1 MKGCVKMIRWL
12 LIAVLTVG
20 ITGTA
25 VWGYQEHQ
33 EKNAILIQAENSY
46 QRAFHDL
53 TYQLNLLHDKI
64 GTTLAMN
71 SQKQLSPQLA
81 EIWRLTSEAHNDV
94 GQLPLALMP
103 FNKTEEFLANI
114 GEFSYRTA
122 IRDLNKNPL
131 KDDEVKLLEKLY
143 EQSGSIKKQLRK
155 VQYMVL
161 NDNLR
166 WMDVQLALATNEK
179 SDNKII
185 DGFKTVE
192 KNVEGY
198 TEGDLGPT
206 FTGASKDNHK
216 YRNISGEDISEKQ
229 AKEKATDIFE
239 VPKDAKVN
247 ITKSGKGADIPTYS
261 VSYRSKGKNG
271 YMDLSVQGGHPI
283 NVLVERNLKE
293 PSISLYQSLE
303 KAKSFL
309 KKNKFDSM
317 EPYQSS
323 QYENIGVFGFLY
335 VQDQVRIYPDSLQVK
350 VALDNGDILGL
361 SARNFLKNHQKRD
374 IPEPSLSEE
383 EAQEKV
389 NPSVKIQESHLAI
402 IENDLNEEVLCYEF
416 LGTLGGSTY
425 RIFINA
431 EDGMEEKVEKLK
443 EAEMNFATS

>member
-1 MKGCVKMIRWL
+1 MKGCGTMIRWL
-12 LIAVLTVG
+12 LIAVLAIG
-20 ITGTA
+20 LTGTA

-33 EKNAILIQAENSY
+33 EKNAILVQAENSY

-53 TYQLNLLHDKI
+53 TYQMNVLHDKI

-122 IRDLNKNPL
+122 IRDLNKKPL
-131 KDDEVKLLEKLY
+131 NNDEVKLLETLY
-143 EQSGSIKKQLRK
+143 EQSGEIKKQLRE

-166 WMDVQLALATNEK
+166 WMDVQVALATNDK

-198 TEGDLGPT
+198 SEGDLGPS
-206 FTGASKDNHK
+206 FMGSSNENHDYRFLTGDK
-216 YRNISGEDISEKQ
+216 ISEDEVRKR
-229 AKEKATDIFE
+229 AKDIFKIPE
-239 VPKDAKVN
+239 DAEMNV
-247 ITKSGKGADIPTYS
+247 TKSGKGADVPTYS
-261 VSYRSKGKNG
+261 LSYRGDGKHG
-271 YMDLSVQGGHPI
+271 YMDVSVKGGHPI
-283 NVLVERNLKE
+283 NVLVERDLKE
-293 PSISLYQSLE
+293 PKLSLYQGLE
-303 KAKSFL
+303 HAQKFL
-309 KKNKFDSM
+309 ENNDYDNM
-317 EPYQSS
+317 ETYQSS
-323 QYENIGVFGFLY
+323 QYENVGVFGFLY
-335 VQDQVRIYPDSLQVK
+335 TQNDVRIYPDSLRVK
-350 VALDNGDILGL
+350 VALDNGDILGM
-361 SARNFLKNHQKRD
+361 SARDFLMNHQERD
-374 IPEPSLSEE
+374 LPEPTVSEE
-383 EAQEKV
+383 EARDKV
-389 NPSVKIQESHLAI
+389 NPNVKIQETHLAV

-416 LGTLGGSTY
+416 LGTLDGNTY
-425 RIFINA
+425 KIFINA
-431 EDGMEEKVEKLK
+431 EDGIEEKIEKLQ